1 MDDLCFLMMDSY
13 AAMKM
18 RTWKAK
24 AMYAKPI
31 IKVMQGKEYVC

>member
-1 MDDLCFLMMDSY
+1 MKDSY

-18 RTWKAK
+18 RTWRAK
-24 AMYAKPI
+24 ATYRKPI